1 MSFCSH
7 CGGSVPDSARFC
19 PKCGSPTHI
28 TRPPAETMAPTS
40 TSDTM
45 GVVSASM
52 TTVTTATAPVVAEP
66 IPTPYKELEST
77 VQSTPPMAEQVPEE
91 ETGTDSAIGEGV
103 DTQDITVNDI
113 PESAEGDEG
122 TKAQPSTDPEELVDT
137 KPSELDEPTPNEP
150 TPTNSEVTGESET
163 KQEDEKPLFSEA
175 IGHGEH
181 PEGTDSS
188 PSLQPQTETFQ
199 AQPYSQAQSQVPY
212 TQTQTYP
219 LSHAPSP
226 SHTQVPAPAQVL
238 THASYAQSQQLPYPQ
253 QQAQPQLPSPQQ
265 QPQPQTTMQYGQ
277 PNPQQAQQ
285 QTQQQAP
292 YTQPYPPQ
300 QQASYTQ
307 VQVFTNS
314 QPNERSYPIGGD
326 PTKSK
331 VVAGLLAI
339 FLGLFGVHKFY
350 LGQTNAGVSILLL
363 NFILLLL
370 SILLFWTILIPLFIY
385 SVYAIEGFVFLI
397 EGIIYFVKSDEEFQR
412 DCVRG

>member
-19 PKCGSPTHI
+19 PKCGSPAHAVQ
-28 TRPPAETMAPTS
+28 PAAATMAPTS

-66 IPTPYKELEST
+66 IPTPYRELEST

-103 DTQDITVNDI
+103 DTQDITVNDV

-122 TKAQPSTDPEELVDT
+122 AKAQPSTDPEELVDT
-137 KPSELDEPTPNEP
+137 RPSELDEPTPNEP

-163 KQEDEKPLFSEA
+163 KQEDEKPLFSET
-175 IGHGEH
+175 IDHGEH

-188 PSLQPQTETFQ
+188 PSPQPQTETLETQLHPQEPSQAPYSTGQKSHLASDVTQWNPQTQAQASYPQTQAQAQASYSQQ
-199 AQPYSQAQSQVPY
+199 AQPQLPYPQQAQQQASYSQRAQP
-212 TQTQTYP
+212 
-219 LSHAPSP
+219 
-226 SHTQVPAPAQVL
+226 
-238 THASYAQSQQLPYPQ
+238 QLPYPQ
-253 QQAQPQLPSPQQ
+253 QQAS
-265 QPQPQTTMQYGQ
+265 YS
-277 PNPQQAQQ
+277 QQA
-285 QTQQQAP
+285 QQQAP
-292 YTQPYPPQ
+292 YTQPYPQ

-314 QPNERSYPIGGD
+314 QPSSGT

-331 VVAGLLAI
+331 VAAGLLAI
-339 FLGLFGVHKFY
+339 FLGIFGVHKFY
-350 LGQTNAGVSILLL
+350 LGQTNAGASILLF
-363 NFILLLL
+363 NFILLLMGIFL
-370 SILLFWTILIPLFIY
+370 WWTIIVPIILPL
-385 SVYAIEGFVFLI
+385 VYLVEGFVFI
-397 EGIIYFVKSDEEFQR
+397 VEGIIYLVKSDEEFQR

>member
-1 MSFCSH
+1 
-7 CGGSVPDSARFC
+7 
-19 PKCGSPTHI
+19 
-28 TRPPAETMAPTS
+28 
-40 TSDTM
+40 
-45 GVVSASM
+45 M

>member
-1 MSFCSH
+1 
-7 CGGSVPDSARFC
+7 
-19 PKCGSPTHI
+19 
-28 TRPPAETMAPTS
+28 
-40 TSDTM
+40 
-45 GVVSASM
+45 
-52 TTVTTATAPVVAEP
+52 
-66 IPTPYKELEST
+66 
-77 VQSTPPMAEQVPEE
+77 MAEQVPEE

-103 DTQDITVNDI
+103 DTQDITVNDV

-122 TKAQPSTDPEELVDT
+122 TKAQPSTDPEELVDA
-137 KPSELDEPTPNEP
+137 KPSELDEP

-238 THASYAQSQQLPYPQ
+238 THASYAQSQQQLPYPQ

-292 YTQPYPPQ
+292 YTQPYPQ

-314 QPNERSYPIGGD
+314 QPSSGT

-331 VVAGLLAI
+331 VAAGLLAI
-339 FLGLFGVHKFY
+339 FLGIFGVHKFY
-350 LGQTNAGVSILLL
+350 LGQTNAGASILLF
-363 NFILLLL
+363 NFILLLMGIFL
-370 SILLFWTILIPLFIY
+370 WWTIIVPIILPL
-385 SVYAIEGFVFLI
+385 VYLVEGFVFI
-397 EGIIYFVKSDEEFQR
+397 VEGIIYLVKSDEEFQR

>member
-1 MSFCSH
+1 MPFCSH

-28 TRPPAETMAPTS
+28 MRPTAETMAPTS

-77 VQSTPPMAEQVPEE
+77 VQSTPPTAEQVPEE

-103 DTQDITVNDI
+103 DTQDITVNDVA
-113 PESAEGDEG
+113 ESAEGDEG
-122 TKAQPSTDPEELVDT
+122 TKAQPSTDSEELVDT
-137 KPSELDEPTPNEP
+137 RPSELDEPTPNEP

-163 KQEDEKPLFSEA
+163 KQEDEKPLFSET
-175 IGHGEH
+175 IDHGEH

-238 THASYAQSQQLPYPQ
+238 THASYAQSQQQLPYPQ

-265 QPQPQTTMQYGQ
+265 QPQPQATMQYGQ
-277 PNPQQAQQ
+277 PYPQQAQATMQ
-285 QTQQQAP
+285 YGQPYPQQAP

-314 QPNERSYPIGGD
+314 QPAGGG

-331 VVAGLLAI
+331 VAAGLLAI
-339 FLGLFGVHKFY
+339 FLGTLGIHKFY
-350 LGQTNAGVSILLL
+350 LGRTGEGILILVLDILLGWT
-363 NFILLLL
+363 FIVPG
-370 SILLFWTILIPLFIY
+370 IVEFVCFIE
-385 SVYAIEGFVFLI
+385 AL
-397 EGIIYFVKSDEEFQR
+397 IYFTKSDEEFQR

>member
-1 MSFCSH
+1 
-7 CGGSVPDSARFC
+7 
-19 PKCGSPTHI
+19 
-28 TRPPAETMAPTS
+28 
-40 TSDTM
+40 
-45 GVVSASM
+45 M

-103 DTQDITVNDI
+103 DTQDITVNDV

-122 TKAQPSTDPEELVDT
+122 TKAQPSTDPEELVDAR
-137 KPSELDEPTPNEP
+137 PSELDEP

-238 THASYAQSQQLPYPQ
+238 THASYAQSQQQLPYPQ

-265 QPQPQTTMQYGQ
+265 QPQPQATMQYGQ
-277 PNPQQAQQ
+277 PYP
-285 QTQQQAP
+285 QQAP

-314 QPNERSYPIGGD
+314 QPAGGG

-331 VVAGLLAI
+331 VAAGLLAI
-339 FLGLFGVHKFY
+339 FLGTLGIHKFY
-350 LGQTNAGVSILLL
+350 LGRTGEGILILVLDILLGWT
-363 NFILLLL
+363 FIVPG
-370 SILLFWTILIPLFIY
+370 IVEFVCFIE
-385 SVYAIEGFVFLI
+385 AL
-397 EGIIYFVKSDEEFQR
+397 IYFTKSDEEFQR

>member
-1 MSFCSH
+1 MRRAAGACPGLRVIGPLSSPRH
-7 CGGSVPDSARFC
+7 LGGDVRRGPSDAWQRADQTVPR
-19 PKCGSPTHI
+19 
-28 TRPPAETMAPTS
+28 TS
-40 TSDTM
+40 T
-45 GVVSASM
+45 
-52 TTVTTATAPVVAEP
+52 
-66 IPTPYKELEST
+66 
-77 VQSTPPMAEQVPEE
+77 PEV
-91 ETGTDSAIGEGV
+91 G
-103 DTQDITVNDI
+103 
-113 PESAEGDEG
+113 
-122 TKAQPSTDPEELVDT
+122 
-137 KPSELDEPTPNEP
+137 
-150 TPTNSEVTGESET
+150 VTGESET

-199 AQPYSQAQSQVPY
+199 AQLYSQAQSQVPY

-314 QPNERSYPIGGD
+314 QPTGGG
-326 PTKSK
+326 PQRARWRLGCWRYSL
-331 VVAGLLAI
+331 ALLASI
-339 FLGLFGVHKFY
+339 SFTLAVQARASSYSCWISFLDGPSSY
-350 LGQTNAGVSILLL
+350 QAS
-363 NFILLLL
+363 
-370 SILLFWTILIPLFIY
+370 
-385 SVYAIEGFVFLI
+385 
-397 EGIIYFVKSDEEFQR
+397 
-412 DCVRG
+412 

>member
-1 MSFCSH
+1 
-7 CGGSVPDSARFC
+7 
-19 PKCGSPTHI
+19 
-28 TRPPAETMAPTS
+28 
-40 TSDTM
+40 
-45 GVVSASM
+45 M

-103 DTQDITVNDI
+103 DTQDITVNDV

-137 KPSELDEPTPNEP
+137 KPSELDEPTLNEP

-163 KQEDEKPLFSEA
+163 KQEDEKPLFSETV
-175 IGHGEH
+175 GHMKHLED
-181 PEGTDSS
+181 TDSS
-188 PSLQPQTETFQ
+188 LSPQSQTETFQ
-199 AQPYSQAQSQVPY
+199 AQPYTQAQSQVPY

-238 THASYAQSQQLPYPQ
+238 THASYAQSQQQLHPQ

-265 QPQPQTTMQYGQ
+265 QPQPQATMQYGQ

-314 QPNERSYPIGGD
+314 QPTGGG

-370 SILLFWTILIPLFIY
+370 STLLFWTILIPIFIY
-385 SVYAIEGFVFLI
+385 FVYGIEAFVFLI

>member
-1 MSFCSH
+1 
-7 CGGSVPDSARFC
+7 
-19 PKCGSPTHI
+19 
-28 TRPPAETMAPTS
+28 
-40 TSDTM
+40 
-45 GVVSASM
+45 M

-77 VQSTPPMAEQVPEE
+77 VQSTPPTAEQVPEE

-103 DTQDITVNDI
+103 DTQDITVNDV

-163 KQEDEKPLFSEA
+163 KQEDEKPLFSET
-175 IGHGEH
+175 IDHGEH

-188 PSLQPQTETFQ
+188 PSPQPQTETFQ

-238 THASYAQSQQLPYPQ
+238 THASYAQSQQQLPYPQ

-265 QPQPQTTMQYGQ
+265 QPQPQATMQYGQ
-277 PNPQQAQQ
+277 PYPQQAQQ

-292 YTQPYPPQ
+292 YTQSYPPQ

-314 QPNERSYPIGGD
+314 QPAGGGS
-326 PTKSK
+326 TKSK

-350 LGQTNAGVSILLL
+350 LGHTGAGVLILLL
-363 NFILLLL
+363 N
-370 SILLFWTILIPLFIY
+370 LFLWWTIIVP
-385 SVYAIEGFVFLI
+385 AIIELVCFI
-397 EGIIYFVKSDEEFQR
+397 EGIIYLVKSDEEFQR

>member
-1 MSFCSH
+1 
-7 CGGSVPDSARFC
+7 
-19 PKCGSPTHI
+19 
-28 TRPPAETMAPTS
+28 
-40 TSDTM
+40 
-45 GVVSASM
+45 M

-103 DTQDITVNDI
+103 DTQDITVNDV

-137 KPSELDEPTPNEP
+137 KPSELDEPTP
-150 TPTNSEVTGESET
+150 TNSEVTGESET
-163 KQEDEKPLFSEA
+163 KQEDEKPLFSETV
-175 IGHGEH
+175 GHEEH
-181 PEGTDSS
+181 LEDTNSS
-188 PSLQPQTETFQ
+188 LSPQSQTETFQ
-199 AQPYSQAQSQVPY
+199 AQPYTQAQSQVPY

-238 THASYAQSQQLPYPQ
+238 THASYAQSQQQLHPQ

-265 QPQPQTTMQYGQ
+265 QPQPQATMQYGQ
-277 PNPQQAQQ
+277 PNPQQAQVTMQ
-285 QTQQQAP
+285 YGQPYPQQAP

-314 QPNERSYPIGGD
+314 QPAGGG

-331 VVAGLLAI
+331 VAAGLLAI
-339 FLGLFGVHKFY
+339 FLGTLGIHKFY
-350 LGQTNAGVSILLL
+350 LGRTGEGILILVLDILLGWT
-363 NFILLLL
+363 FIVPG
-370 SILLFWTILIPLFIY
+370 IVEFVCFIE
-385 SVYAIEGFVFLI
+385 AL
-397 EGIIYFVKSDEEFQR
+397 IYFTKSDEEFQR

>member
-7 CGGSVPDSARFC
+7 CGGPVPDSARFC

-28 TRPPAETMAPTS
+28 MRPTAETMAPTS

-52 TTVTTATAPVVAEP
+52 TTVTTATTPVVAEP

-77 VQSTPPMAEQVPEE
+77 VQSTPPTVEQVPEG

-103 DTQDITVNDI
+103 DTQDITVNDVA
-113 PESAEGDEG
+113 ESAEGDEG

-137 KPSELDEPTPNEP
+137 RPSELDEP

-226 SHTQVPAPAQVL
+226 SHTQVPAQVL
-238 THASYAQSQQLPYPQ
+238 THASYTQSQQQLPYPQ

-265 QPQPQTTMQYGQ
+265 QPQPQATMQYGQ
-277 PNPQQAQQ
+277 PYPQQAQATMQ
-285 QTQQQAP
+285 YGQPYPQQAP

-314 QPNERSYPIGGD
+314 QPTGGG

-331 VVAGLLAI
+331 VAAGLLAI
-339 FLGLFGVHKFY
+339 FLGTLGIHKFY
-350 LGQTNAGVSILLL
+350 LGRTGEGILILVLDILLGWT
-363 NFILLLL
+363 FIV
-370 SILLFWTILIPLFIY
+370 P
-385 SVYAIEGFVFLI
+385 
-397 EGIIYFVKSDEEFQR
+397 GIIEFVCFIEALIYFTKSDEEFQR

>member
-1 MSFCSH
+1 
-7 CGGSVPDSARFC
+7 
-19 PKCGSPTHI
+19 
-28 TRPPAETMAPTS
+28 
-40 TSDTM
+40 
-45 GVVSASM
+45 M

-199 AQPYSQAQSQVPY
+199 AQLYSQAQSQVPY

-238 THASYAQSQQLPYPQ
+238 THASYAQSQQQLPYPQ
-253 QQAQPQLPSPQQ
+253 QQAQA
-265 QPQPQTTMQYGQ
+265 TMQYGQ
-277 PNPQQAQQ
+277 PYPQQAQQ

-314 QPNERSYPIGGD
+314 QPTGGG

-331 VVAGLLAI
+331 VAAGLLAI
-339 FLGLFGVHKFY
+339 FLGTLGIHKFY
-350 LGQTNAGVSILLL
+350 LGRTGEGILILVLDILLGWT
-363 NFILLLL
+363 FIV
-370 SILLFWTILIPLFIY
+370 P
-385 SVYAIEGFVFLI
+385 
-397 EGIIYFVKSDEEFQR
+397 GIIEFVCFIEALIYFTKSDEEFQR

>member
-1 MSFCSH
+1 
-7 CGGSVPDSARFC
+7 
-19 PKCGSPTHI
+19 
-28 TRPPAETMAPTS
+28 
-40 TSDTM
+40 
-45 GVVSASM
+45 M

-91 ETGTDSAIGEGV
+91 ETGTDSATGEGV
-103 DTQDITVNDI
+103 DATRSAATTEPMPKMDTAPAGGESVDTQDTAIADAS
-113 PESAEGDEG
+113 ESTDGDDDTG
-122 TKAQPSTDPEELVDT
+122 AQPSTDPEGLIDIR
-137 KPSELDEPTPNEP
+137 PSELDES
-150 TPTNSEVTGESET
+150 TPTNGEVTDAPET
-163 KQEDEKPLFSEA
+163 KQEDEKPLFSEV
-175 IGHGEH
+175 IDHGEH
-181 PEGTDSS
+181 PEDTEGS
-188 PSLQPQTETFQ
+188 PSSQPQTETLQTQLYPQ
-199 AQPYSQAQSQVPY
+199 AQEQAPYSQA
-212 TQTQTYP
+212 QTYP
-219 LSHAPSP
+219 LSHMPNPSQTP
-226 SHTQVPAPAQVL
+226 ASAQALTQ
-238 THASYAQSQQLPYPQ
+238 ASYAQSQQQQLPYPQ

-265 QPQPQTTMQYGQ
+265 QPQPQATMQYGQ
-277 PNPQQAQQ
+277 PNP
-285 QTQQQAP
+285 QQAP

-314 QPNERSYPIGGD
+314 QPTGGG

-331 VVAGLLAI
+331 VAAGLLAI

-370 SILLFWTILIPLFIY
+370 SFLLVWTIFIPLFIY
-385 SVYAIEGFVFLI
+385 FVYFIEGFVFLI

>member
-28 TRPPAETMAPTS
+28 MRPPAETMAPTS

-199 AQPYSQAQSQVPY
+199 AQLYSQAQSQVPY

-238 THASYAQSQQLPYPQ
+238 THASYAQSQQQLPYPQ
-253 QQAQPQLPSPQQ
+253 QQAQA
-265 QPQPQTTMQYGQ
+265 TMQYGQ
-277 PNPQQAQQ
+277 PYP
-285 QTQQQAP
+285 QQAP

-314 QPNERSYPIGGD
+314 QPTGGG

-331 VVAGLLAI
+331 VAAGLLAI
-339 FLGLFGVHKFY
+339 FLGTLGIHKFY
-350 LGQTNAGVSILLL
+350 LGRTGEGILILVLDILLGWT
-363 NFILLLL
+363 FIVPG
-370 SILLFWTILIPLFIY
+370 IVEFVCFIE
-385 SVYAIEGFVFLI
+385 AL
-397 EGIIYFVKSDEEFQR
+397 IYFTKSDEEFQR

>member
-1 MSFCSH
+1 
-7 CGGSVPDSARFC
+7 
-19 PKCGSPTHI
+19 
-28 TRPPAETMAPTS
+28 
-40 TSDTM
+40 
-45 GVVSASM
+45 M

-238 THASYAQSQQLPYPQ
+238 THASYAQSQQQLPYPQ

-265 QPQPQTTMQYGQ
+265 QPQPQATMQYGQ
-277 PNPQQAQQ
+277 PYPQQAQATMQYGQPYPQQAQQ

-292 YTQPYPPQ
+292 YTQPYPPAAAGILHTGTGLHKLTAHWRRPHKEQ
-300 QQASYTQ
+300 
-307 VQVFTNS
+307 
-314 QPNERSYPIGGD
+314 GGGWA
-326 PTKSK
+326 
-331 VVAGLLAI
+331 AGD
-339 FLGLFGVHKFY
+339 
-350 LGQTNAGVSILLL
+350 
-363 NFILLLL
+363 
-370 SILLFWTILIPLFIY
+370 IPWH
-385 SVYAIEGFVFLI
+385 SWHP
-397 EGIIYFVKSDEEFQR
+397 
-412 DCVRG
+412 

>member
-1 MSFCSH
+1 
-7 CGGSVPDSARFC
+7 
-19 PKCGSPTHI
+19 
-28 TRPPAETMAPTS
+28 
-40 TSDTM
+40 
-45 GVVSASM
+45 M

-77 VQSTPPMAEQVPEE
+77 VQSTPPTAEQVPEE
-91 ETGTDSAIGEGV
+91 ETGTDSATGEGM
-103 DTQDITVNDI
+103 DTQDITVNDVA
-113 PESAEGDEG
+113 ESAEGDEG
-122 TKAQPSTDPEELVDT
+122 TKAQPSTDSEELVDT
-137 KPSELDEPTPNEP
+137 RPSELDEPTPNEP

-238 THASYAQSQQLPYPQ
+238 THASYAQSQQQLPYPQ

-265 QPQPQTTMQYGQ
+265 QPQPQATMQYGQ
-277 PNPQQAQQ
+277 PYPQQAQATMQYGQPYPQQAQQ

>member
-1 MSFCSH
+1 
-7 CGGSVPDSARFC
+7 
-19 PKCGSPTHI
+19 
-28 TRPPAETMAPTS
+28 
-40 TSDTM
+40 
-45 GVVSASM
+45 M

-103 DTQDITVNDI
+103 DTQDITVNDVT
-113 PESAEGDEG
+113 ESAEGDEG

-137 KPSELDEPTPNEP
+137 KPSELDEP

-199 AQPYSQAQSQVPY
+199 AQPYSQVQSQVPY

-238 THASYAQSQQLPYPQ
+238 THASYAQSQQQLPYPQ

-265 QPQPQTTMQYGQ
+265 QPQPQPQATMQYGQ
-277 PNPQQAQQ
+277 PNPQQAQVTMQ
-285 QTQQQAP
+285 YGQPYPQQAP

-314 QPNERSYPIGGD
+314 QPAGGG

-331 VVAGLLAI
+331 VAAGLLAI
-339 FLGLFGVHKFY
+339 FLGTLGIHKFY
-350 LGQTNAGVSILLL
+350 LGRTGEGILILVLDILLGWT
-363 NFILLLL
+363 FIVPG
-370 SILLFWTILIPLFIY
+370 IVEFVCFIE
-385 SVYAIEGFVFLI
+385 AL
-397 EGIIYFVKSDEEFQR
+397 IYFTKSDEEFQR

>member
-1 MSFCSH
+1 
-7 CGGSVPDSARFC
+7 
-19 PKCGSPTHI
+19 
-28 TRPPAETMAPTS
+28 
-40 TSDTM
+40 
-45 GVVSASM
+45 M

-91 ETGTDSAIGEGV
+91 ETGTDSATGEGV
-103 DTQDITVNDI
+103 DTQDITVNDVA
-113 PESAEGDEG
+113 ESAEGDEG

-137 KPSELDEPTPNEP
+137 RPSELDEPTPNEP

-163 KQEDEKPLFSEA
+163 KQEDEKPLFSET

-188 PSLQPQTETFQ
+188 PSPQPQTETFQ

-212 TQTQTYP
+212 TQTQIYP

-238 THASYAQSQQLPYPQ
+238 THASYAQSQQQQLPYPQ
-253 QQAQPQLPSPQQ
+253 QQAQPQA
-265 QPQPQTTMQYGQ
+265 TMQYGQ
-277 PNPQQAQQ
+277 PNPQQAQATMQ
-285 QTQQQAP
+285 YGQPYPQQAP

-314 QPNERSYPIGGD
+314 QPAGGG

-331 VVAGLLAI
+331 VAAGLLAI
-339 FLGLFGVHKFY
+339 FLGTLGIHKFY
-350 LGQTNAGVSILLL
+350 LGRTGEGILILVLDILLGWT
-363 NFILLLL
+363 FIVPG
-370 SILLFWTILIPLFIY
+370 IVEFVCFIE
-385 SVYAIEGFVFLI
+385 AL
-397 EGIIYFVKSDEEFQR
+397 IYFVKSDEEFQR